1 MKYKIIVDTNVFVH
15 YFFDDEDEASSYII
29 DHIDD
34 YGRFLFSHNTIGEL
48 LYILKKISNDN
59 HFSYEDIESILHSA
73 VDMFLYG
80 KSESTSKK
88 MIDKDSLPQINDPD
102 DQMFIELA
110 YAGNADYI
118 ISYDKRSG
126 LFNLENV
133 PFTCYTPKEFIK
145 NVLEKNN

>member
-1 MKYKIIVDTNVFVH
+1 MKYKIIVDTNVFIH
-15 YFFDDEDEASSYII
+15 YFFDGDEASSYLI

-34 YGRFLFSHNTIGEL
+34 FGRFLFSHNTIGEL
-48 LYILKKISNDN
+48 LYILKKISHDY
-59 HFSYEDIESILHSA
+59 HFTNEDIEAILHSA

-80 KSESTSKK
+80 KSVSTKL
-88 MIDKDSLPQINDPD
+88 INVDELPVIRDHD

-126 LFNLENV
+126 LFDLENA
-133 PFTCYTPKEFIK
+133 PFSCYTPKEFFK
-145 NVLEKNN
+145 EKQ